1 MLEQLISL
9 STEQIVLT
17 STILVLLGLF
27 IWNKY
32 RYDAISV
39 AALIFL
45 VTISSSFDLEIINVE
60 QALEGFAN
68 PAVMTVALVLIISH
82 GLKNAGLSA
91 LAGKLLAGK
100 QFSEIQFMLL
110 LLAVA
115 ATLSSFINNIGAM
128 AILLPLTVSVCQKME
143 WHPAKF
149 LMPLA
154 FACILGGMNTLIGT
168 PPNIIISNY
177 ALDNTGTAFNF
188 FDFSKVGLAITI
200 CGILFVAFIG
210 NKLIFLRSIPS
221 NEPLINMKGYL
232 FEVVVNQGSSSVGLT
247 LYKFKKQA
255 GEDIEII
262 GVISETGSV
271 KKVQNNMRIKEGQI
285 LVIKSPPDEIG
296 KILNLFDFSIP
307 EELHSFD
314 EADLEEI
321 EVLISPG
328 SRLIGRKYDF
338 FLKLAFEELNL
349 LGLWRKGTKYRTR
362 LTRETFKAG
371 DVLLLGVRDLDD
383 EEVKNKIN
391 HLGLMPVR
399 EREIEVITSRS
410 RLLKGL
416 FFFIS
421 SILLVA
427 FDVLSPTIAFLLCVL
442 CFARIKIIDANFY
455 RSVEWPIIVMLAAM
469 IPIGLAMQTTELS
482 NLIALNIKEFAPN
495 INQAWIL
502 IIILV
507 ITMAVSDII
516 NNAATAVIM
525 APIAYQIALSNPAY
539 DVNAF
544 LMVVAIGASCA
555 FLTPIGHQCNTVVM
569 GPGNYKFTDYW
580 RMGLPLEIII
590 VAIAIPMILFVWS

>member
-45 VTISSSFDLEIINVE
+45 VTISSSFDLEIINVK

-68 PAVMTVALVLIISH
+68 PAVMTVALVLIISQ

-110 LLAVA
+110 LLTIA

-427 FDVLSPTIAFLLCVL
+427 FDVLPPTIAFLLCVL

-482 NLIALNIKEFAPN
+482 NLIALNITKFAPN

-580 RMGLPLEIII
+580 RLGLPLDILIIA
-590 VAIAIPMILFVWS
+590 VSIPMILFVWT

>member
-1 MLEQLISL
+1 MLELL
-9 STEQIVLT
+9 TKDQIVL
-17 STILVLLGLF
+17 SFTILILLGLF

-32 RYDAISV
+32 RYDAISI
-39 AALIFL
+39 AALVFL
-45 VTISSSFDLEIINVE
+45 VAISSIPNLELNIISTDD
-60 QALEGFAN
+60 ALDGFAN

-91 LAGKLLAGK
+91 LAGKVLAGR
-100 QFSEIQFMLL
+100 QFTEIQFLL
-110 LLAVA
+110 CLLAVA

-168 PPNIIISNY
+168 PPNIIISEY
-177 ALDNTGTAFNF
+177 AYQETGAGFNF

-200 CGILFVAFIG
+200 CGILFVALIG
-210 NKLIFLRSIPS
+210 NKLIFLRAIPS
-221 NEPLINMKGYL
+221 DEPLINLKGYM
-232 FEVVVNQGSSSVGLT
+232 FEVEVNEGSSSAGLT
-247 LYKFKKQA
+247 LYKFKEQA
-255 GEDIEII
+255 GEDIEIM

-307 EELHSFD
+307 DELHGID

-338 FLKLAFEELNL
+338 FQKLAFEELNL

-383 EEVKNKIN
+383 EEVKSKIN
-391 HLGLMPVR
+391 HLGLMPIR
-399 EREIEVITSRS
+399 EREIEVISSRS

-416 FFFIS
+416 VFFIS
-421 SILLVA
+421 SILAVA
-427 FDVLSPTIAFLLCVL
+427 FGVLSPTISFLLCVL
-442 CFARIKIIDANFY
+442 CFARIKIIDSNFY

-469 IPIGLAMQTTELS
+469 IPIGMAMQSTGLSGLIASSIS
-482 NLIALNIKEFAPN
+482 NLAPN
-495 INQAWIL
+495 LGQAWIL

-525 APIAYQIALSNPAY
+525 APISYEIALNFGY

-580 RMGLPLEIII
+580 RMGLPLEILI
-590 VAIAIPMILFVWS
+590 VAIAIPMILFVWA

>member
-45 VTISSSFDLEIINVE
+45 VTISSSFDLEIINVK

-68 PAVMTVALVLIISH
+68 PAVMTVALVLIISQ

-110 LLAVA
+110 LLTIA

-525 APIAYQIALSNPAY
+525 APIAYQIALSNPEY